1 MIDIKKTKKLIICAL
16 ACGLTCICAMFT
28 IQIGIVPISLVGL
41 AVILSGA
48 LLGPVYGP
56 ISQILYLILV
66 FVGFPFTAKLLGG
79 PSYLIG
85 PTAGYM
91 IGYVFNA
98 FIVGYIYHHF
108 GKPCDSYF
116 KRMFWFVVGAA
127 MGTIVTLFIGSIW
140 CYAIIYKKDFFYA
153 IAFGTG
159 PFLIGDSLKIV
170 IIGLILPKLEK
181 ILDL

>member
-1 MIDIKKTKKLIICAL
+1 MIGVKKMKKLIVCL
-16 ACGLTCICAMFT
+16 LCCSLTCICAMFN

-48 LLGPVYGP
+48 LLGPVYGS
-56 ISQILYLILV
+56 ISQILYLLLV
-66 FVGFPFTAKLLGG
+66 FIGFPFTSKLAGG
-79 PSYLIG
+79 PSYFAG

-91 IGYVFNA
+91 IGYVFKA
-98 FIVGYIYHHF
+98 FIVGYIYYHF

-127 MGTIVTLFIGSIW
+127 IGTVVCLFIGSIW
-140 CYAIIYKKDFFYA
+140 CYMVIYKKDFFSA
-153 IAFGTG
+153 IAAGSG

-170 IIGLILPKLEK
+170 AVGLILPKLEK
-181 ILDL
+181 TLDL